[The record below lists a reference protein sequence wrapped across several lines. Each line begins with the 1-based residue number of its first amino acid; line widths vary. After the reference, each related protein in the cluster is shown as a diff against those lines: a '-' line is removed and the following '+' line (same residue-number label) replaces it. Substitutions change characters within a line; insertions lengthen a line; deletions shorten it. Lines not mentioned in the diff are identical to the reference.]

1 MFIYFGNIPEIIFAA
16 YYCYN
21 FNNNIFPLII
31 NAAYEQKNLR
41 VFGKDWPTHDGTCIR
56 DYIHIMDLADG
67 HIKALDYLIKNNSQ
81 LKKSL
86 KKLILKNK
94 NNIKKLEKIIHPLVR
109 KKMKN
114 FTTQNRNKKLLFYEI
129 PLLIESKLMKH
140 FNVIVFI
147 KAKRQLRL
155 RRFQSK
161 SGDKKLFNL
170 LNNKQVND
178 TKKIKFCDHVVVNEK
193 NLNILKRNL
202 LVIINKYE

>member
-1 MFIYFGNIPEIIFAA
+1 MIKIGITGSLASGKTTASKILSSRRG
-16 YYCYN
+16 
-21 FNNNIFPLII
+21 PLFS
-31 NAAYEQKNLR
+31 ADKAVKELYKNKHFKSLVSKR
-41 VFGKDWPTHDGTCIR
+41 FK
-56 DYIHIMDLADG
+56 
-67 HIKALDYLIKNNSQ
+67 IKNNSQ

-86 KKLILKNK
+86 KNLILKDK
-94 NNIKKLEKIIHPLVR
+94 NSIKKLEKIIHPLVR

-178 TKKIKFCDHVVVNEK
+178 AKKIKFCDHVVVNEK

>member
-1 MFIYFGNIPEIIFAA
+1 MIKIGITGSLASGKTTASKILSSRRG
-16 YYCYN
+16 
-21 FNNNIFPLII
+21 PLFS
-31 NAAYEQKNLR
+31 ADKAVKDLYKNKHFKSL
-41 VFGKDWPTHDGTCIR
+41 VSKKFKV
-56 DYIHIMDLADG
+56 
-67 HIKALDYLIKNNSQ
+67 KNNSK

-86 KKLILKNK
+86 KNLILKNK
-94 NNIKKLEKIIHPLVR
+94 NNIRKLEKIIHPMVR

-114 FTTQNRNKKLLFYEI
+114 FTARNRNKKLLFYEI

-147 KAKRQLRL
+147 KAKKQLRL

-170 LNNKQVND
+170 LNNKQIND
-178 TKKIKFCDHVVVNEK
+178 VKKVKFCNHVVVNEK
-193 NLNILKRNL
+193 NLNILKKNL

>member
-1 MFIYFGNIPEIIFAA
+1 MIKIGITGSLASGKTTASKILSLRRG
-16 YYCYN
+16 
-21 FNNNIFPLII
+21 PLFS
-31 NAAYEQKNLR
+31 ADKAVEELYKNKHFKSLVSKR
-41 VFGKDWPTHDGTCIR
+41 FK
-56 DYIHIMDLADG
+56 
-67 HIKALDYLIKNNSQ
+67 IKNNSQ

-86 KKLILKNK
+86 KNLILKDK
-94 NNIKKLEKIIHPLVR
+94 NSIKKLEKIIHPLVR

-193 NLNILKRNL
+193 NLNILKKNL